1 MMIGTGS
8 LVDVSRDTVGSQLN
22 KFMTYTE
29 EQVEIGISK
38 AQTPR
43 EKGAAYS
50 RAGSH
55 AAQLGSLEVARKYW
69 TDAEKIF
76 ESMGSEG
83 EPFVSAVRHRLSLL
97 PPVSNDPRPVAEPA
111 QDVGTLEQEAGIV
124 GSLMMYFRNLN
135 LADQA
140 HEPRNKVSGRRLHK
154 SSLCALLIVS

>member
-1 MMIGTGS
+1 LG
-8 LVDVSRDTVGSQLN
+8 
-22 KFMTYTE
+22 F
-29 EQVEIGISK
+29 
-38 AQTPR
+38 PR
-43 EKGAAYS
+43 RRLHGKRVQPT

-55 AAQLGSLEVARKYW
+55 AAQLGSFEVARKYW
-69 TDAEKIF
+69 TAAEKSF

-140 HEPRNKVSGRRLHK
+140 HEPSQQSGRQAITQIITMCAPN
-154 SSLCALLIVS
+154 SLVSR